1 MKKVYFLSGTMNDER
16 LWQWVFPKLEHINPV
31 YIDITQANSFED
43 INELIDTVVDED
55 SILIGFSLGGFSAL
69 NFTLKF
75 PGKVSKLMMIC
86 ASADGLNEEEIR
98 LRDSTIRFLETHNY
112 KGISTTRIQQFVH
125 SKSNNYT
132 AIAQLIREMDASLGK
147 ETLIRQLKA
156 TSQRNSLMDKV
167 ANLTIPVSLVGASND
182 LLVNPDSMEDM
193 YLELENASFEI
204 ISETGHMI
212 PLEQPDILAHKIHH
226 FVFS

>member
-1 MKKVYFLSGTMNDER
+1 MEKVYFLSGTMNDER
-16 LWQWVFPKLEHINPV
+16 LWKWVFPKLEGIIPV
-31 YIDITQANSFED
+31 YIDISQANSFEE
-43 INELIDTVVDED
+43 ISELINQVIEEE

-75 PGKVSKLMMIC
+75 PEKVSKLMMIC
-86 ASADGLNEEEIR
+86 ASADGLNSDEIS
-98 LRDSTIRFLETHNY
+98 LRNSTIRFLETHSY
-112 KGISTTRIQQFVH
+112 KGISNTRIQQFIH
-125 SKSNNYT
+125 PNATNYT
-132 AIAQLIREMDASLGK
+132 AITELIREMDVSLGK
-147 ETLIRQLKA
+147 DTLIRQLKA
-156 TSQRNSLMDKV
+156 TSNRKSLMDKV
-167 ANLTIPVSLVGASND
+167 ANLSMPVSLVGASHD

>member
-16 LWQWVFPKLEHINPV
+16 LWQWVFPKLEQLIPV
-31 YIDITQANSFED
+31 YIDITPAKSFEA
-43 INELIDTVVDED
+43 INELIADAIDEEG
-55 SILIGFSLGGFSAL
+55 ILIGFSLGGFSAL

-86 ASADGLNEEEIR
+86 AAADGLNEEEVR
-98 LRDSTIRFLETHNY
+98 LRKSTIHFLESHNY
-112 KGISTTRIQQFVH
+112 KGISATRIQQFVH
-125 SKSNNYT
+125 PKARNYT
-132 AIAQLIREMDASLGK
+132 AIAALIREMDATLGK
-147 ETLIRQLKA
+147 DTLIRQLKA
-156 TSQRNSLMDKV
+156 TSERKSLMDKV
-167 ANLTIPVSLVGASND
+167 AMLTMPVFLLGASHD

-212 PLEQPDILAHKIHH
+212 PLEQPEILAHKIHH